1 MAKLTTTQKS
11 ISSKPLSHRFFHYNF
26 LKKATVFKAI
36 LFSLVVMGLL
46 FPIASSIQKS
56 LEFSP
61 YPGAVAITGTIVDVS
76 ENLSDYPKFKAHNGY
91 EDYTHVVPKLKYS
104 YGENSYLLNADEP
117 APAEFVTP
125 AKNTDGTYQEKPV
138 KLLVDSEDPSIA
150 IVNEYKPKFDVLFL
164 TILSSLTLLA
174 STVAFRMWNGVVKA
188 RNKRKSQIAKS
199 SKKTA

>member
-1 MAKLTTTQKS
+1 M
-11 ISSKPLSHRFFHYNF
+11 
-26 LKKATVFKAI
+26 
-36 LFSLVVMGLL
+36 
-46 FPIASSIQKS
+46 
-56 LEFSP
+56 
-61 YPGAVAITGTIVDVS
+61 
-76 ENLSDYPKFKAHNGY
+76 
-91 EDYTHVVPKLKYS
+91 VPKLKYS
-104 YGENSYLLNADEP
+104 YGDNSYLLNADEP

-125 AKNTDGTYQEKPV
+125 AKNADGTYQEKPV

-164 TILSSLTLLA
+164 TILSALTLLA